1 MTYTFQRLAK
11 IFAVPTAFLYLA
23 AAALP
28 LNLWAQATPTPKPST
43 QEKASP
49 SSIHKK
55 KLKSE
60 AEAKSR
66 SLASKKAKKV
76 KEEQLNNQLNYPPL
90 LIGPGDLLSITVL
103 GYDRSIGGSVSTIS
117 SSTGTLP
124 NTFLVDSEGKIL
136 FPFLDEV
143 NLSGLSQIEASKLLM
158 SKLKKFLKYPQVTV
172 IIQNSNTYNVS
183 VLGDVFHP
191 GQFMIRGKPDI
202 LSMVAQAGGPAP
214 NPDLGSVLLTRG
226 KQKLHIDLGKLL
238 TDRNYHELAPTVYPG
253 DVIYVPTNPWPTL
266 GEIGLILS
274 IIVSSTIAANA
285 LTRR

>member
-11 IFAVPTAFLYLA
+11 TFAVPTAFLYLI

-28 LNLWAQATPTPKPST
+28 LNLWAQATPTPKPQTTVKGST
-43 QEKASP
+43 GSAP
-49 SSIHKK
+49 KK
-55 KLKSE
+55 KKKSE
-60 AEAKSR
+60 N
-66 SLASKKAKKV
+66 ASKTHSQTSSKTIKAR
-76 KEEQLNNQLNYPPL
+76 EEMLTNQIAYPSL

-103 GYDRSIGGSVSTIS
+103 GYDRSIGGSVSTVS
-117 SSTGTLP
+117 SSSGTLP

-136 FPFLDEV
+136 FPFIDEV

-158 SKLKKFLKYPQVTV
+158 VKLKRFLKYPQVTV

-183 VLGDVFHP
+183 VLGNVVRP

-202 LSMVAQAGGPAP
+202 LSMIAQAGGPAP

-238 TDRNYHELAPTVYPG
+238 TDRNYHELAPSVYPG

-266 GEIGLILS
+266 G
-274 IIVSSTIAANA
+274 
-285 LTRR
+285 